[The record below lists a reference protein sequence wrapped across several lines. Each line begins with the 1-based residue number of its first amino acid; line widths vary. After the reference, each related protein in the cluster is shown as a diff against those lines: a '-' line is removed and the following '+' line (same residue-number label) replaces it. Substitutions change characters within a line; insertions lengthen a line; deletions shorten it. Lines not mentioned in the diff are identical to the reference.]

1 MQRLLVM
8 FQCMNAKR
16 RREGGK
22 NQVKY
27 YGRSR
32 EVARFNPRLPCSL
45 QSQLALA
52 EPDFICFL

>member
-1 MQRLLVM
+1 MQRFLVM

-27 YGRSR
+27 YGMSR
-32 EVARFNPRLPCSL
+32 KAAGFNP
-45 QSQLALA
+45 
-52 EPDFICFL
+52 